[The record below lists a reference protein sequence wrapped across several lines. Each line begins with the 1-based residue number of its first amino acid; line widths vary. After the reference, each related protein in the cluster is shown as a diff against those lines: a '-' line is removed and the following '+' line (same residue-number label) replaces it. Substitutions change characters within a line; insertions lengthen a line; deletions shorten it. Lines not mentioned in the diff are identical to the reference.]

1 MTPEIVFALAMLFG
15 AARLF
20 YLVAKRAK
28 LERTRRDWQA
38 LIARAHRNRTHTTHR
53 GARL

>member
-1 MTPEIVFALAMLFG
+1 MTFTVAFG
-15 AARLF
+15 LLMVAGAGRLL

-28 LERTRRDWQA
+28 MERTRRDWQA

-53 GARL
+53 GAR